1 MPESTRQL
9 IDELQQ
15 IDQPEALH
23 AVQYLSGFLAGYAA
37 AVSDMHS
44 QEGEID
50 GLHTALP
57 HA

>member
-37 AVSDMHS
+37 AMSDMHS
-44 QEGEID
+44 EEDGN
-50 GLHTALP
+50 GLHAALP